1 MAFTLK
7 KFFIVDKFYC
17 DGITSNGTKC
27 TKRPQRCY
35 ECSECTKKF
44 CNLCIIG
51 YDDNFNRGHCQRC
64 YGRGAITERQMESSG
79 VTASHPNTSLTSGQ
93 NCLETGK
100 PKSNRSQTEDHLR
113 KSRRQA
119 SSLSEENGSK
129 LFNKHLEKVSQ
140 IYYDSEEDRYELSW
154 DGAVNK
160 MVVSKHYVEDHL
172 LYHFPG
178 FIQEIRNRVGEWY
191 QKGELFQMIQLRGKT
206 FSDEHMKKTYCDLL
220 TIEWT
225 HMKNNDTSN
234 VLDISLKSEGQRS
247 EEEGSVIKEEKII
260 DHIPEY
266 YIWRWISALK
276 RSNKES
282 ILFETLR
289 TALKQT
295 GQWIPIGKYPELK
308 RPNVERKHSIPP
320 SYCIQSSKFK
330 DRCMMRSLINAFFYI
345 GDVSL
350 VTMLKT
356 KIDYFYQAGGEAPY
370 VLRLLN
376 EKCGFNPRK
385 IKVEKEDSL
394 LFFNK
399 RSGWPTLCILSSRN
413 YGISHAITI
422 VDDYIFDSTLPN
434 AIPKSKENLH
444 CCCSQA
450 EPRRMYMGFEKFHL
464 VVRFLRPYRMNFFF
478 IKKALISAVSQLD
491 EPADGLLKAV
501 ESHSITEAYIN
512 KNRLGEELDNIIKK
526 SKLAHWKLK
535 RSNKTSKI
543 TNEANATTKHIKVW
557 ITRTEY
563 NDEFNVFVTCKGYYF
578 DGRNEVGQAIAGTE
592 MTEKFGVEV
601 EETVTLYEFS
611 RMREEHSFL

>member
-119 SSLSEENGSK
+119 SSLLEENGSK
-129 LFNKHLEKVSQ
+129 VFNKHLEKVSQ
-140 IYYDSEEDRYELSW
+140 IYYDSWEDRYELSW

-266 YIWRWISALK
+266 YIWR
-276 RSNKES
+276 
-282 ILFETLR
+282 
-289 TALKQT
+289 
-295 GQWIPIGKYPELK
+295 
-308 RPNVERKHSIPP
+308 
-320 SYCIQSSKFK
+320 
-330 DRCMMRSLINAFFYI
+330 
-345 GDVSL
+345 
-350 VTMLKT
+350 
-356 KIDYFYQAGGEAPY
+356 
-370 VLRLLN
+370 
-376 EKCGFNPRK
+376 
-385 IKVEKEDSL
+385 
-394 LFFNK
+394 
-399 RSGWPTLCILSSRN
+399 
-413 YGISHAITI
+413 
-422 VDDYIFDSTLPN
+422 
-434 AIPKSKENLH
+434 
-444 CCCSQA
+444 
-450 EPRRMYMGFEKFHL
+450 
-464 VVRFLRPYRMNFFF
+464 
-478 IKKALISAVSQLD
+478 
-491 EPADGLLKAV
+491 
-501 ESHSITEAYIN
+501 
-512 KNRLGEELDNIIKK
+512 
-526 SKLAHWKLK
+526 
-535 RSNKTSKI
+535 
-543 TNEANATTKHIKVW
+543 
-557 ITRTEY
+557 
-563 NDEFNVFVTCKGYYF
+563 
-578 DGRNEVGQAIAGTE
+578 
-592 MTEKFGVEV
+592 
-601 EETVTLYEFS
+601 
-611 RMREEHSFL
+611 